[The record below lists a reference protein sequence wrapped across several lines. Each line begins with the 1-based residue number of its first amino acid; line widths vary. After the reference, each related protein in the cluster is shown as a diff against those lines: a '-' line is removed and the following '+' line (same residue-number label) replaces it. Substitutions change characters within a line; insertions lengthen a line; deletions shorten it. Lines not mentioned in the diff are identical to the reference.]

1 MATLTSPYLAAR
13 AELGALGPL
22 PVAAQVALR
31 VAYEISLWSH
41 RARSRRALRALDA
54 RLLDD
59 IGMTRAQAERQACK
73 WAWWP

>member
-41 RARSRRALRALDA
+41 HARSRRALRALDA